1 MERFVLTGGHGVG
14 KSSLIAALELRGE
27 HVVHEAAATI
37 RSLGRANGDP
47 FPEET
52 PDFESCVLALHLLR
66 ESRVPPSAQRV
77 FLDRGAPD
85 HLAYARAGRWPLS
98 GSEIASCRDAHYALA
113 FMVEPPASGVP
124 TIGRAEADF
133 CRRLVAMI
141 EEVYA
146 ESGIPV
152 IKLPYMPVDDRVA
165 LILHTVRDRT
175 ATQTVPESSAGTK
188 PT

>member
-1 MERFVLTGGHGVG
+1 MQRFVLTGGHGVG

-37 RSLGRANGDP
+37 RRLDRATGDS
-47 FPEET
+47 FPEDE
-52 PDFESCVLALHLLR
+52 PDFESRVLKLHLLR
-66 ESRVPPSAQRV
+66 EDRIPASAHRA

-98 GSEIASCRDAHYALA
+98 ESEIAACRSARYDLA
-113 FMVEPPASGVP
+113 FMVEPPTSGVS
-124 TIGRAEADF
+124 TIGRVEASF
-133 CRRLVAMI
+133 CRRLVAII

-152 IKLPYMPVDDRVA
+152 IRVPCMPVDDRVA
-165 LILHTVRDRT
+165 LILHEVRDTAGTRT
-175 ATQTVPESSAGTK
+175 SPGSSAGSKQT
-188 PT
+188 